1 MSEITRILDRSVET
15 PSPLE
20 RVGERLPINIIS
32 GFLGSG
38 KTTAIIRLLEQ
49 KDPEENWAI
58 VVNEF
63 GKISI
68 DGQTLQPKSVSG
80 SVYDIV
86 GGCICCSAKAYLS
99 ENLEK
104 IIETAQ
110 FDRIIIEPSGL
121 GGIEMVSE
129 IISILP
135 GLQQM
140 PVICMIDITAIE
152 NPRLQRNLIYRNQIE
167 NADRIVFSKSD
178 LLDDPLERDERIARF
193 NALFPG
199 RNTAL
204 GTQDL
209 NSLLLF
215 QGSTET
221 SGRNTRSTGFYP
233 AQQLDDSSYA
243 EQYFSWDAQLIFDP
257 ELFQEFTAK
266 NPEIIRLKGHIRTHE
281 GWLLINHSF
290 SGINFSPCPEKQ
302 RNELVIIAAKTAL
315 KPNGLESMLDSLY
328 FKLKT

>member
-1 MSEITRILDRSVET
+1 MNLLTFNSSPSEGL
-15 PSPLE
+15 
-20 RVGERLPINIIS
+20 GEARLPVHIIS

-68 DGQTLQPKSVSG
+68 DGQTLQSKSVSG
-80 SVYDIV
+80 TVYDIV

-99 ENLEK
+99 ETLDK
-104 IIETAQ
+104 IIEIAQ

-129 IISILP
+129 IIANLP
-135 GLQQM
+135 GLKQM
-140 PVICMIDITAIE
+140 PVICMIDITSIE

-167 NADRIVFSKSD
+167 KADRIVCSKSD
-178 LLDDPLERDERIARF
+178 MFDDTGERDKQIARF

-199 RNTAL
+199 KNTAL
-204 GTQDL
+204 GTHDL
-209 NSLLLF
+209 YSLLHF
-215 QGSTET
+215 QESAET
-221 SGRNTRSTGFYP
+221 SGINTKSTGFYP

-243 EQYFSWDAQLIFDP
+243 EQYFSWAAHLIFDP
-257 ELFQEFTAK
+257 ESFQEFTAK

-281 GWLLINHSF
+281 GWMLINHSF
-290 SGINFSPCPEKQ
+290 SGISFSPCPEKP
-302 RNELVIIAAKTAL
+302 RNELVIIAAKTAFN
-315 KPNGLESMLDSLY
+315 PNGLESMLNSLF